1 MPVWRERP
9 TVEDAGVVG
18 WFRGLLETRPIR
30 PDRSRTLDSERG
42 GRLDRLD
49 LWLLVVLVVATM
61 GLRTFRLAEPY
72 QMHFDEVYHAR
83 TATEF
88 LQSWRYGLSHDI
100 YEWTHPHLAK
110 YAMAGG
116 LVLWGQDEVS
126 ATSELGTPVTATV
139 VEPRRDDAL
148 AGGRAGER
156 LHVATGTEIR
166 TFDLRTRQLIGVM
179 AAPGATA
186 LAMSDRAR
194 NSSSG
199 STTGGSGRS
208 MSRRWASA
216 GWRSASH
223 RSSSGPASAHA
234 WTSSSPLDD
243 GVSLMVASGDRL
255 STVDVASGDVTAGL
269 DLPRSRRPRA
279 RRDRLGPGRHAVRD
293 GRSGRRSRPPSRT

>member
-30 PDRSRTLDSERG
+30 PDRSRSLAAEGG

-88 LQSWRYGLSHDI
+88 LQSWRYGIAHDI

-116 LVLWGQDEVS
+116 LVLWGQDHVS

-139 VEPRRDDAL
+139 VEPRRDDA
-148 AGGRAGER
+148 AWPAVGPVNACTSRPAPR
-156 LHVATGTEIR
+156 SRPSTCA
-166 TFDLRTRQLIGVM
+166 TRQLIGVM

-186 LAMSDRAR
+186 LAMTTRHGAHRRIRRRPAR
-194 NSSSG
+194 R
-199 STTGGSGRS
+199 RS
-208 MSRRWASA
+208 MSSRWASA
-216 GWRSASH
+216 GSRSA
-223 RSSSGPASAHA
+223 
-234 WTSSSPLDD
+234 
-243 GVSLMVASGDRL
+243 
-255 STVDVASGDVTAGL
+255 
-269 DLPRSRRPRA
+269 
-279 RRDRLGPGRHAVRD
+279 
-293 GRSGRRSRPPSRT
+293 

>member
-1 MPVWRERP
+1 
-9 TVEDAGVVG
+9 
-18 WFRGLLETRPIR
+18 
-30 PDRSRTLDSERG
+30 
-42 GRLDRLD
+42 
-49 LWLLVVLVVATM
+49 M

-88 LQSWRYGLSHDI
+88 LQSWRYGISHDI

-116 LVLWGQDEVS
+116 LVLWGQDHVS

-139 VEPRRDDAL
+139 VEPRRDDPL

-156 LHVATGTEIR
+156 LHVATGTEIQ

-186 LAMSDRAR
+186 LAMSDRTELIVGFDDGR
-194 NSSSG
+194 LG
-199 STTGGSGRS
+199 TVDVETMGLGGLEVGLTPTELGTGVGTRVDQLL
-208 MSRRWASA
+208 A
-216 GWRSASH
+216 
-223 RSSSGPASAHA
+223 
-234 WTSSSPLDD
+234 LDD

-255 STVDVASGDVTAGL
+255 STVDVAT
-269 DLPRSRRPRA
+269 RA
-279 RRDRLGPGRHAVRD
+279 R
-293 GRSGRRSRPPSRT
+293 